1 MGGRGDL
8 SWVDEGMG
16 CGWWTGG
23 YSAGGE
29 YVGGSTRKRRR
40 GGLHPSNGTRE
51 PLSNRCRGGARSP
64 RWLLRTL
71 MSFSL
76 ASPPRQP
83 TPGPLFLL
91 FFHLRRRSLAP
102 RPPRPPPSSSRL
114 LFFVSSPP
122 LSLSLSPSLLPPPF
136 SQPFPSPSRH
146 LVSLQHREA
155 AMTRVNLPQTP
166 DRYRRTSASLCAPPP
181 LSSPYRRQPPHPR
194 PPLTTPSPSSTGSHG
209 QLDHHY
215 RHRHPP
221 RVPRD
226 PSRPRATLPIP
237 PKPSANAAVH
247 VDANPRPMTRPPT
260 GSRLFLPIFQP
271 RAISR
276 SKRAK
281 PSKSFFLSPWKS
293 WTHTW
298 AFEIRPGSRLIA
310 RSKLHSFSPISLPCF
325 LPQISQVSYRIPPGG
340 RVQSW
345 RRAIY

>member
-51 PLSNRCRGGARSP
+51 PLSNRCRGGARSS

-122 LSLSLSPSLLPPPF
+122 LSPSPSLSLALSVSLFPSLLPATFLSTFPLSLPPPGF
-136 SQPFPSPSRH
+136 SPTRRGGHDTCQSTADARSIPTDLGFSLRSSTSFFALSSTTTPSSSTSNHPIP
-146 LVSLQHREA
+146 LVNRLARP
-155 AMTRVNLPQTP
+155 TR
-166 DRYRRTSASLCAPPP
+166 PPP
-181 LSSPYRRQPPHPR
+181 LPP
-194 PPLTTPSPSSTGSHG
+194 PPPSC
-209 QLDHHY
+209 
-215 RHRHPP
+215 
-221 RVPRD
+221 
-226 PSRPRATLPIP
+226 PSRPL
-237 PKPSANAAVH
+237 
-247 VDANPRPMTRPPT
+247 
-260 GSRLFLPIFQP
+260 
-271 RAISR
+271 
-276 SKRAK
+276 
-281 PSKSFFLSPWKS
+281 
-293 WTHTW
+293 
-298 AFEIRPGSRLIA
+298 
-310 RSKLHSFSPISLPCF
+310 
-325 LPQISQVSYRIPPGG
+325 
-340 RVQSW
+340 
-345 RRAIY
+345 